1 MFQKESKLIQ
11 KDSKVITKVL
21 SSSLVSL
28 ISSHSVFSF
37 LVCTCRVPMH
47 FSEILTPTLFVH
59 RVLASDWKNRV
70 VCDLWWFYSFSDGQ
84 IGAFSGWVLR
94 VFIALEIQDKKVNHM
109 HISISCDKWYIP
121 QCWKSLK
128 SLIWISNM
136 LVIKFFSVL
145 LLTLKHTVWKIHK
158 ISRLNFSFLAF
169 FTNFCPIKME
179 MSGSTVWP
187 QISGFQK
194 LALMDHF
201 WHFY

>member
-1 MFQKESKLIQ
+1 MIQKELELIE

-21 SSSLVSL
+21 SFSLVSL

-128 SLIWISNM
+128 SLIWILNM
-136 LVIKFFSVL
+136 LVIKFFFC
-145 LLTLKHTVWKIHK
+145 TAFNFEAHCLKNTQNISFELFIFGIFHQFLSYQKWPVW
-158 ISRLNFSFLAF
+158 
-169 FTNFCPIKME
+169 
-179 MSGSTVWP
+179 
-187 QISGFQK
+187 
-194 LALMDHF
+194 
-201 WHFY
+201 